1 MPKFSFDE
9 LEFNVRKMINILI
22 QDSINISSNI
32 HRLDQ
37 NGQGDYLIEVKNDL
51 SIKFILSDIFLS
63 LDKEE

>member
-1 MPKFSFDE
+1 
-9 LEFNVRKMINILI
+9 MINILI

-37 NGQGDYLIEVKNDL
+37 NGQGDYIKKEKNDL